1 MFGLRHQ
8 AFQRHSSFTCTVF
21 ATTSLISFA
30 ALAITKDC
38 LGGALHRQTDVKQ
51 LSTSRSA
58 ILSCWYPNEAFL
70 NNAKFSEELL
80 KQSSSRQSRLLRRRR
95 GAGSHLSVTILT
107 HFYPTHLFII
117 IHRQQ
122 LRHLHPRSPSSP
134 TSPSRRTHL
143 HRLPPIQHILP
154 PLHGHSLPISTRKS
168 YKVESLL
175 PWRRA
180 TVAPVQAGSS
190 RASISTAEAACQEV
204 RMVIA
209 SQKP

>member
-21 ATTSLISFA
+21 ATTSLISFT

-51 LSTSRSA
+51 LSTSRSV

-80 KQSSSRQSRLLRRRR
+80 KQSSSHQSRLLRRRR
-95 GAGSHLSVTILT
+95 GAGSHLSATTPT
-107 HFYPTHLFII
+107 HFYQTHLLIT

-122 LRHLHPRSPSSP
+122 LRRPHPQSPSSP
-134 TSPSRRTHL
+134 TSPSRRTLL
-143 HRLPPIQHILP
+143 HRLPLIQHILP
-154 PLHGHSLPISTRKS
+154 PLHGRSLLTSTRKF

-175 PWRRA
+175 PRHKA
-180 TVAPVQAGSS
+180 TVVPVQAGSS
-190 RASISTAEAACQEV
+190 RASILTVVAACQEV
-204 RMVIA
+204 RMVIT
-209 SQKP
+209 SQEP